1 MRFADLDVSS
11 QGSQVKERE
20 VETRGHPPKNDKPQE
35 KGEFPWQPGAVA
47 WQPQVPKILACRKL
61 RAGAFPWPVCTP

>member
-35 KGEFPWQPGAVA
+35 KGEFPW
-47 WQPQVPKILACRKL
+47 
-61 RAGAFPWPVCTP
+61 